1 MGSWLDSLDHELMV
15 GFIKAQDITECKV
28 FLLVSKN
35 SDVFFYQL
43 ENIAKLFIPTNNINQ
58 ECFPCLQICMLL
70 FQVILGWSLG
80 RKNLRSIPACE
91 ISFIILKNTDI
102 EDKLKKHSSCC
113 KRITTYETYKSHN
126 IQHCIDHTTWAC
138 LCSCTLEWV
147 NLIL

>member
-1 MGSWLDSLDHELMV
+1 
-15 GFIKAQDITECKV
+15 
-28 FLLVSKN
+28 
-35 SDVFFYQL
+35 
-43 ENIAKLFIPTNNINQ
+43 
-58 ECFPCLQICMLL
+58 MLL

-80 RKNLRSIPACE
+80 RKNLRSIPDCE